1 MRTYP
6 QDSPRSVARL
16 VALAMLADGHVCSR
30 EFEALE
36 RAQAQLAN
44 GLSNGRNCRR
54 CCRSLC
60 EDLMMSGHLGS
71 MGGVHLDADTLAG
84 LMAEVEDPKLRLA
97 VVQAWVSAIDADEH
111 RADAE
116 DRSVAGSGA
125 MLGHRPLPA
134 LIREP
139 SPCQRCSTS

>member
-30 EFEALE
+30 EFAALE

-44 GLSNGRNCRR
+44 GLSRPELQKLLQE
-54 CCRSLC
+54 LC
-60 EDLMMSGHLGS
+60 EDLMLSGQLGS

-84 LMAEVEDPKLRLA
+84 LMSEVEDPKLRLA
-97 VVQAWVSAIDADEH
+97 VVEAWVSAIDADEH

-116 DRSVAGSGA
+116 AEVLRAAERCWGIGRS
-125 MLGHRPLPA
+125 LR
-134 LIREP
+134 
-139 SPCQRCSTS
+139 

>member
-36 RAQAQLAN
+36 RAQAQLPT
-44 GLSNGRNCRR
+44 GLSRPELQTLLQE
-54 CCRSLC
+54 LC
-60 EDLMMSGHLGS
+60 EDLMMSGHLGA
-71 MGGVHLDADTLAG
+71 MGGVHLDAGTFAG
-84 LMAEVEDPKLRLA
+84 LMAEVEDPELRLA

-116 DRSVAGSGA
+116 TEVLQAAERWWGIGRS
-125 MLGHRPLPA
+125 LR
-134 LIREP
+134 
-139 SPCQRCSTS
+139 

>member
-1 MRTYP
+1 MI
-6 QDSPRSVARL
+6 
-16 VALAMLADGHVCSR
+16 ADGHVCSR
-30 EFEALE
+30 EFDVLA

-44 GLSNGRNCRR
+44 GLERPELQTLLRD
-54 CCRSLC
+54 LY

-116 DRSVAGSGA
+116 TEVLQAAERCWGIGRS
-125 MLGHRPLPA
+125 LR
-134 LIREP
+134 
-139 SPCQRCSTS
+139 